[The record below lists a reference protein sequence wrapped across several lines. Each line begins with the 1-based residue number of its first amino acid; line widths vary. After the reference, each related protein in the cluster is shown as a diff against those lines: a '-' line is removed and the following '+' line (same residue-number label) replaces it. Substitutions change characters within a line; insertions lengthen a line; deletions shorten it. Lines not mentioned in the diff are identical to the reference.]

1 MFKASATEKPNENSN
16 LGAVKLRFIIAT
28 HVQSFLN
35 VHSSSPDPKDQC
47 PGFSLKNGGVSCA
60 IELKRPVGT
69 HCHGPEAVVGQDR
82 GDKQVAKKKLYI
94 ASAVCLLFMIGEVI
108 GKTGTS
114 VLVLVINPVPQGPQ
128 CSRLF
133 CLTWWTTAFTKSPG
147 NQVRVDFTQWER
159 KPGRI
164 VSVVGLG

>member
-1 MFKASATEKPNENSN
+1 M
-16 LGAVKLRFIIAT
+16 RFIIVT

-47 PGFSLKNGGVSCA
+47 PSFPLKNGGVSCA
-60 IELKRPVGT
+60 IELKRPDGT
-69 HCHGPEAVVGQDR
+69 HCHGPKAVGGQDR

-94 ASAVCLLFMIGEVI
+94 ASAVCLVFMIGEVI

-133 CLTWWTTAFTKSPG
+133 CLTWWTTPFTKTPG

-164 VSVVGLG
+164 MSVERTGLRTGLSCLCS